1 MKVECPFCKEQY
13 NIKRSQLG
21 KRATC
26 SMCEQSFVLYVEGVE
41 PRKPIKIKPKVVI
54 LILVA
59 ILLLGAA
66 GGAAYWIVEKD
77 GWTTIK
83 ELATKIPGLKKV
95 FNKEEK
101 KSSDDK
107 ENSSGNVKSIS
118 KAEMTSSQSNLK
130 QIYVILSTYADD
142 FSYKFPQSLNILMEN
157 KLLTDPKILIA
168 PFDKVST
175 PAEGKITPANTTYAY
190 VCAGTKQGEPAII
203 AFEKPWLLPE
213 GSDQINILFANGQVQ
228 TETIKDVSKM
238 TCRQVVE
245 VLTKDYQ
252 NKELAEKLLKN
263 ADAEDQAR

>member
-1 MKVECPFCKEQY
+1 MKVECPFCKEKY
-13 NIKRSQLG
+13 NIRRSQLG

-95 FNKEEK
+95 FNKEEA
-101 KSSDDK
+101 KSADNE

-118 KAEMTSSQSNLK
+118 KAEMLSSLNNLK
-130 QIYVILSTYADD
+130 QIEDAIYSYAKD
-142 FSYKFPQSLNILMEN
+142 FSDAFPENLNALMEN
-157 KLLTDPKILIA
+157 NFLKDPKILIA

-190 VCAGTKQGEPAII
+190 VGAGFTTGYPVFI

-213 GSDQINILFANGQVQ
+213 GSNKINILYKDGGVQ
-228 TETIKDVSKM
+228 EKTIEGVSKM

-245 VLTKDYQ
+245 VLTKNYQ